1 MGQTVTGSSRLRAG
15 LAPGWTLR
23 HKTGTGQVNGRLA
36 TGYNDVGLLIAP
48 DGTVYAVAVLIGST
62 RRSFNE
68 RSALIADVARLVIAS
83 HPAAVATAGRPQTG
97 APRT

>member
-1 MGQTVTGSSRLRAG
+1 MGQTVTGSSRLKAG

-36 TGYNDVGLLIAP
+36 TGYNDVGLLTAP

-62 RRSFNE
+62 RRSFDA

-83 HPAAVATAGRPQTG
+83 HPAVTDT
-97 APRT
+97 PRM